1 MSENEWKWVKMSV
14 KLWKWVKM
22 SENVQGGV
30 QGQEKSPKKSRRRDN
45 WQQTTKN
52 EWKWVKMSENEWK
65 MSNDNMWRI
74 SEK

>member
-1 MSENEWKWVKMSV
+1 MSENWWKTSV

-30 QGQEKSPKKSRRRDN
+30 QGQVNFFKKKRRRDN
-45 WQQTTKN
+45 RQQTTKN
-52 EWKWVKMSENEWK
+52 EWKWVKMSKNEWK
-65 MSNDNMWRI
+65 MSVDNMWRI